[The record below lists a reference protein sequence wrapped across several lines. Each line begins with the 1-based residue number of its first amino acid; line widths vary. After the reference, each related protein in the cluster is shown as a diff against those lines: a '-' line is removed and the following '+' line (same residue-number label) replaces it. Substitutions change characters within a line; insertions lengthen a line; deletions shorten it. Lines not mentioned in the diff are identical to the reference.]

1 VILDIQARSMKA
13 NVCEV
18 WGFDSMYGQK
28 DVFHRDVVQ
37 DWLDAARLRPKTKFF
52 FSSTSETS
60 GNAVDLD
67 KRAKK
72 QGLGMFSI
80 EVFSGSSASLPKKF
94 AKGSEWNEFTMAVSS
109 SWHYE
114 TITKNFLNRVKNA
127 SCLS

>member
-1 VILDIQARSMKA
+1 MKA

-18 WGFDSMYGQK
+18 WGFDSMYGQSA
-28 DVFHRDVVQ
+28 FHRDVVQ

-80 EVFSGSSASLPKKF
+80 EVFSGSSASLPK
-94 AKGSEWNEFTMAVSS
+94 GSQWITMYVSS
-109 SWHYE
+109 SPHYE
-114 TITKNFLNRVKNA
+114 TITKNFLIRVKNA

>member
-1 VILDIQARSMKA
+1 MILDIQARSMKA

-18 WGFDSMYGQK
+18 WGFDSLYGQGT
-28 DVFHRDVVQ
+28 FHRDVVQ
-37 DWLDAARLRPKTKFF
+37 DWLDASSLRPKTKFF

-67 KRAKK
+67 QREEA
-72 QGLGMFSI
+72 GI
-80 EVFSGSSASLPKKF
+80 EHVLDRGVQRKSASLPNKF
-94 AKGSEWNEFTMAVSS
+94 AKASQWNKFTMAVSS